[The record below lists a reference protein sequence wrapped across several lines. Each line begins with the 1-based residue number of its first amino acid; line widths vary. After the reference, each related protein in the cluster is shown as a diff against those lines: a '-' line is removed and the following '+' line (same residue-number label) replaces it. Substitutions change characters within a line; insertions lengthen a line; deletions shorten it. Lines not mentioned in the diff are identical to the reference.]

1 MATVRLL
8 LEKKGHDVW
17 SVPPDAT
24 VYDALRLLDER
35 DIGALLVIRGD
46 ELVGILS
53 ERDYAR
59 KVALKGKTSMKTP
72 VSEIMTGK
80 VVVVDPDRTIEQAM
94 AIMTERRL
102 RHLPVVADEQVIGLI
117 SIGDLV
123 KEIIADREFIIDQ
136 LETYISGE
144 RPGMRAKP

>member
-35 DIGALLVIRGD
+35 DIGALLVIRGE

-72 VSEIMTGK
+72 VSEIMTEK
-80 VVVVDPDRTIEQAM
+80 VVVIEPDRAIEQAM

-102 RHLPVVADEQVIGLI
+102 RHLPVVEDNVVIGLV

-123 KEIIADREFIIDQ
+123 KEIIADKEFIIEQ
-136 LETYISGE
+136 LETYIAGDRSG
-144 RPGMRAKP
+144 M

>member
-1 MATVRLL
+1 MATIRLL
-8 LEKKGHDVW
+8 LEKKGYDVW

-72 VSEIMTGK
+72 VSEIMTAK

-102 RHLPVVADEQVIGLI
+102 RHLPVVEDEQVVGLV

-144 RPGMRAKP
+144 RTGM

>member
-1 MATVRLL
+1 MATIRLL
-8 LEKKGHDVW
+8 LDKKGSDVW
-17 SVPPDAT
+17 SVPPDST

-35 DIGALLVIRGD
+35 DIGALLVIRGE

-72 VSEIMTGK
+72 VREIMTDK
-80 VVVVDPDRTIEQAM
+80 VVVVEPERTIEQVM

-102 RHLPVVADEQVIGLI
+102 RHLPVVENDKVIGVV

-123 KEIIADREFIIDQ
+123 KEIIADKEFIIEQ
-136 LETYISGE
+136 LETYIAGE
-144 RPGMRAKP
+144 RSGM

>member
-1 MATVRLL
+1 MATIRLL

-17 SVPPDAT
+17 SVPPDTT

-35 DIGALLVIRGD
+35 DVGALLVIRGE

-72 VSEIMTGK
+72 VSEIMTEK
-80 VVVVDPDRTIEQAM
+80 VVVVEPERTIEQAM

-102 RHLPVVADEQVIGLI
+102 RHLPVVEGSKVIGLI

-123 KEIIADREFIIDQ
+123 KEIIADKEFIIEQ
-136 LETYISGE
+136 LETYIAGGRSG
-144 RPGMRAKP
+144 M

>member
-1 MATVRLL
+1 MSTIRLL
-8 LEKKGHDVW
+8 LDKKGHNVW

-24 VYDALRLLDER
+24 VYEALRLLDER
-35 DIGALLVIRGD
+35 DIGALLVIRGE

-72 VSEIMTGK
+72 VHEIMTDQ
-80 VVVVDPDRTIEQAM
+80 VVMIGPERTIEQAM

-102 RHLPVVADEQVIGLI
+102 RHLPVVENDQVIGLV

-123 KEIIADREFIIDQ
+123 KEIIADREFIIEQ
-136 LETYISGE
+136 LESYIAGQRSG
-144 RPGMRAKP
+144 M

>member
-1 MATVRLL
+1 MAMIRLL
-8 LEKKGHDVW
+8 LDKKGHEVW

-35 DIGALLVIRGD
+35 DIGALLVIQGE
-46 ELVGILS
+46 ELVGIIS

-72 VSEIMTGK
+72 VREIMTDK
-80 VVVVDPDRTIEQAM
+80 VVVVEPERTIEQAL

-102 RHLPVVADEQVIGLI
+102 RHLPVIEDDQVIGVV

-123 KEIIADREFIIDQ
+123 KEIIADKEFIIEQ
-136 LETYISGE
+136 LESYIAGE
-144 RPGMRAKP
+144 RSGM

>member
-1 MATVRLL
+1 MTTIRLL
-8 LEKKGHDVW
+8 LDKKGSDVW

-24 VYDALRLLDER
+24 VYDALRLLEER
-35 DIGALLVIRGD
+35 DIGALLVIKGE
-46 ELVGILS
+46 ELVGIIS

-72 VSEIMTGK
+72 VTEIMTDR
-80 VVVVDPDRTIEQAM
+80 VVVVAPERTIDQAL

-102 RHLPVVADEQVIGLI
+102 RHLPVVEKDKVIGVV

-123 KEIIADREFIIDQ
+123 KEIIADKEFIIEQ
-136 LETYISGE
+136 LESYIAGDRSG
-144 RPGMRAKP
+144 M

>member
-1 MATVRLL
+1 MTTIRLL
-8 LEKKGHDVW
+8 LDKKGRDVW

-35 DIGALLVIRGD
+35 DIGALLVIQGE
-46 ELVGILS
+46 ELAGIIS

-72 VSEIMTGK
+72 VREIMTDK
-80 VVVVDPDRTIEQAM
+80 VVVVGPERTIEQAL

-102 RHLPVVADEQVIGLI
+102 RHLPVMEDDQIIGVV

-123 KEIIADREFIIDQ
+123 KEIIADKEFIIEQ
-136 LETYISGE
+136 LESYIAGE
-144 RPGMRAKP
+144 RSGM

>member
-1 MATVRLL
+1 MATIRLL

-35 DIGALLVIRGD
+35 DIGALLVIKGE

-53 ERDYAR
+53 DRDYAR
-59 KVALKGKTSMKTP
+59 KVALKVKTSMKTP
-72 VSEIMTGK
+72 VFEIMTDR
-80 VVVVDPDRTIEQAM
+80 VVVVEPESTLEEAM

-102 RHLPVVADEQVIGLI
+102 RHLPVVENDQVIGLV

-123 KEIIADREFIIDQ
+123 KEIIADREYIIEQ
-136 LETYISGE
+136 LESYIAGE
-144 RPGMRAKP
+144 RSGM

>member
-1 MATVRLL
+1 MATIRLL
-8 LEKKGHDVW
+8 LDKKGYGVW
-17 SVPPDAT
+17 SVPPDST

-35 DIGALLVIRGD
+35 DVGALLVIRGE

-72 VSEIMTGK
+72 VSEIMTDK
-80 VVVVDPDRTIEQAM
+80 VVVVEPERTIEQAM

-102 RHLPVVADEQVIGLI
+102 RHLPVVENDKVIGLV

-123 KEIIADREFIIDQ
+123 KEIIADREFIIEQ
-136 LETYISGE
+136 LETYIAGQRSG
-144 RPGMRAKP
+144 M

>member
-35 DIGALLVIRGD
+35 DIGALLVIRGE

-72 VSEIMTGK
+72 VSEIMTEK
-80 VVVVDPDRTIEQAM
+80 VVVIEPDRAIEQAL

-102 RHLPVVADEQVIGLI
+102 RHLPVVEDNVVIGLV

-123 KEIIADREFIIDQ
+123 KEIIADKEFIIEQ
-136 LETYISGE
+136 LETYIAGDRSG
-144 RPGMRAKP
+144 M

>member
-1 MATVRLL
+1 MATIRLL
-8 LEKKGHDVW
+8 LDKKGSDVW
-17 SVPPDAT
+17 SVPPDST

-35 DIGALLVIRGD
+35 DIGALLVIRGE

-72 VSEIMTGK
+72 VSEIMTDK
-80 VVVVDPDRTIEQAM
+80 VVVVEPERTIEQVM

-102 RHLPVVADEQVIGLI
+102 RHLPVVENDKVIGVV

-123 KEIIADREFIIDQ
+123 KEIIADQEFIIEQ
-136 LETYISGE
+136 LETYIAGE
-144 RPGMRAKP
+144 RSGM

>member
-1 MATVRLL
+1 MSTIRLL
-8 LEKKGHDVW
+8 LEKKGHNVW
-17 SVPPDAT
+17 SVAPDAT

-35 DIGALLVIRGD
+35 DIGALLVIRGE

-72 VSEIMTGK
+72 VHEIMTDQVIVIG
-80 VVVVDPDRTIEQAM
+80 PERTIEQAM

-102 RHLPVVADEQVIGLI
+102 RHLPVVENDQVIGVV

-123 KEIIADREFIIDQ
+123 KEIIADREFIIEQ
-136 LETYISGE
+136 LESYIAGQRSG
-144 RPGMRAKP
+144 M

>member
-1 MATVRLL
+1 
-8 LEKKGHDVW
+8 LEKKGYDVW

-72 VSEIMTGK
+72 VSEIMTEK
-80 VVVVDPDRTIEQAM
+80 VVVVGPERTIEQAM
-94 AIMTERRL
+94 AIMTDRRL
-102 RHLPVVADEQVIGLI
+102 RHLPVVEDDQVIGLV

-136 LETYISGE
+136 LETYISGK
-144 RPGMRAKP
+144 RTGM

>member
-1 MATVRLL
+1 MATIRLL

-35 DIGALLVIRGD
+35 DVGALLVIRGE

-72 VSEIMTGK
+72 VSEIMTEK
-80 VVVVDPDRTIEQAM
+80 VVVVEPERTIEQAM

-102 RHLPVVADEQVIGLI
+102 RHLPVVEGSKVIGLI

-123 KEIIADREFIIDQ
+123 KEIIADKEFIIEQ
-136 LETYISGE
+136 LETYIAGGRSG
-144 RPGMRAKP
+144 M

>member
-1 MATVRLL
+1 MATIGLL
-8 LEKKGHDVW
+8 LEQKGHEVW

-35 DIGALLVIRGD
+35 DVGALLVISG
-46 ELVGILS
+46 EKLVGILS

-59 KVALKGKTSMKTP
+59 KVALKGKTSMRTP
-72 VSEIMTGK
+72 VHEIMTEK
-80 VVVVDPDRTIEQAM
+80 VVVVGPDRTIEEAL

-102 RHLPVVADEQVIGLI
+102 RHLPVVEADEVVGVV

-123 KEIIADREFIIDQ
+123 KEVIADREFIIDQ
-136 LETYISGE
+136 LESYIAGE
-144 RPGMRAKP
+144 RGGM

>member
-1 MATVRLL
+1 MATIRLL
-8 LEKKGHDVW
+8 LDKKGSDVW
-17 SVPPDAT
+17 SVPPDST

-35 DIGALLVIRGD
+35 DIGALLVIRGE

-72 VSEIMTGK
+72 VSEIMTDK
-80 VVVVDPDRTIEQAM
+80 VVVVEPERTIEQVM

-102 RHLPVVADEQVIGLI
+102 RHLPVVENDKVIGVV

-123 KEIIADREFIIDQ
+123 KEIIADKEFIIEQ
-136 LETYISGE
+136 LETYIAGE
-144 RPGMRAKP
+144 RSGM

>member
-1 MATVRLL
+1 MATIRLL
-8 LEKKGHDVW
+8 LEKKGYDVW

-35 DIGALLVIRGD
+35 DIGALLVIRGE

-72 VSEIMTGK
+72 VSDIMTEK
-80 VVVVDPDRTIEQAM
+80 VVVVEPERTIEQAM

-102 RHLPVVADEQVIGLI
+102 RHLPVVENNKVIGMV

-123 KEIIADREFIIDQ
+123 KEIIADREFIIEQ
-136 LETYISGE
+136 LETYIAGE
-144 RPGMRAKP
+144 RSGM